1 MLAVA
6 PRRCGGL
13 SSFFPMNSRIA
24 DNQDR
29 RVRKLQAICAAIEA
43 ALDVLASMI
52 VAQSPELLAT
62 DHHRTANAAQALP
75 VIN

>member
-1 MLAVA
+1 
-6 PRRCGGL
+6 L
-13 SSFFPMNSRIA
+13 SPPGSETPVILQLKMNTRIA

-43 ALDVLASMI
+43 ALDILASII

-62 DHHRTANAAQALP
+62 DSRSVTSVTQALP